1 MRNCTKRIRL
11 ELDFIMPS
19 ENHICPTKSSCTGC
33 GACARACPKSCINL
47 LKNGEGFAIAQVDK
61 AVCVD
66 CGACLR
72 SCPFTSK
79 LTIKMRPQN
88 TFAFRMNNVDERK
101 LSASG
106 GAFASLAK
114 IVLDEDGLV
123 CSAVDDI
130 EQGGHFILTDEPSVV
145 SEMLG
150 SKYYYIDLTND
161 VIEDLIAALEE
172 DRVVLFCGLPCQV
185 YAVRQATKNSSNFI
199 GVDLLCQGA
208 PSYQVVKTYRDEE
221 ERKNGSKLVRHSFR
235 NKFDNYRGYT
245 AELVFNGGSSVRK
258 HGDLNLYTC
267 SFQHKLFLR
276 EACFRC
282 PFSSSDRVGDITIGD
297 FWGLESFDG
306 DSPSEVSL
314 ILCNSVVGEDL
325 ISKLHSYGKIEPHSL
340 EEAVKGNAP
349 LRGPVQRPLARTYS
363 FSLMKWFGF
372 HASTIMCYP
381 KYLIKKLICR

>member
-1 MRNCTKRIRL
+1 MS
-11 ELDFIMPS
+11 S
-19 ENHICPTKSSCTGC
+19 ENHLCPTKSSCTGC
-33 GACARACPKSCINL
+33 GACTRACPKSCINL
-47 LKNGEGFAIAQVDK
+47 LENGEGFAIAQVDE
-61 AVCVD
+61 AACVD

-72 SCPFTSK
+72 CCPFTSK
-79 LTIKMRPQN
+79 SMNKKRPQT
-88 TFAFRMNNVDERK
+88 TFAFRMNNANQRK

-106 GAFASLAK
+106 GAFSSLAK
-114 IVLDEDGLV
+114 IVLDEGGLV
-123 CSAVDDI
+123 CSAVDNI
-130 EQGGHFILTDEPSVV
+130 EQGGHFVLTDEPSVV

-150 SKYYYIDLTND
+150 SKYYYIDLTDD
-161 VIEDLIAALEE
+161 VIEDLITALE

-221 ERKNGSKLVRHSFR
+221 ERKTGSKLARHSFR
-235 NKFDNYRGYT
+235 NKDDNYKGYT
-245 AELVFNGGSSVRK
+245 AELVFNDGSSVRK

-276 EACFRC
+276 EACFHC

-314 ILCNSVVGEDL
+314 VLCNTVVGEGL
-325 ISKLHSYGKIEPHSL
+325 IGKLHSFGKIEVHSL

-349 LRGPVQRPLARTYS
+349 LRGPVQRPLARSYS
-363 FSLMKWFGF
+363 FNLMKWFGF
-372 HASTIMCYP
+372 RASTIMCYP
-381 KYLIKKLICR
+381 KYLVKKLVCR